1 MMQFDTGIVN
11 NSDLGKKSESE
22 FQLHTEVMKASLEI
36 YRIVKKNTMRS
47 KTKTKKN

>member
-11 NSDLGKKSESE
+11 NSDLEKYESE
-22 FQLHTEVMKASLEI
+22 FQLHTEVMKTSLEI

-47 KTKTKKN
+47 KTNIKKN